1 MNWWKAD
8 AVLLPLFT
16 ILKAQ
21 IDLLLENKTYAFVS
35 DNSLY
40 NKLKLFLLFLKLVM
54 KLCWLFFM
62 PRRSCECESK
72 IFCFIFPFLWQKI
85 HIFFFFHYEIQCNY
99 FVPVGFF
106 VLNDTIQILW
116 LLSAGW
122 IVNCCT
128 QSETRNPTGEC
139 MVD

>member
-8 AVLLPLFT
+8 AFLLPLFT

-62 PRRSCECESK
+62 PRRSCECESTNVLLYFSF
-72 IFCFIFPFLWQKI
+72 FCDKKYT
-85 HIFFFFHYEIQCNY
+85 FFFHYEIQCNY

-128 QSETRNPTGEC
+128 QSETRNPTVVC
-139 MVD
+139 MLD

>member
-21 IDLLLENKTYAFVS
+21 IDLLLENKTFAFVS

-40 NKLKLFLLFLKLVM
+40 NKLKLFLLFLQLVM
-54 KLCWLFFM
+54 KLCWLSFM
-62 PRRSCECESK
+62 PRRSCECESM
-72 IFCFIFPFLWQKI
+72 IFCFIFAFFCDKM
-85 HIFFFFHYEIQCNY
+85 HIFFIMKFSVII
-99 FVPVGFF
+99 FVPVGFS

>member
-1 MNWWKAD
+1 
-8 AVLLPLFT
+8 
-16 ILKAQ
+16 
-21 IDLLLENKTYAFVS
+21 
-35 DNSLY
+35 
-40 NKLKLFLLFLKLVM
+40 
-54 KLCWLFFM
+54 M

-72 IFCFIFPFLWQKI
+72 YVLLYFSFFCDKI
-85 HIFFFFHYEIQCNY
+85 HIFFYYEIVII
-99 FVPVGFF
+99 FVIIVVPVGFS